1 MIRNARAQLD
11 LNTNI
16 SPICIMYTFAFEF
29 SRSKPFATF
38 DQQSLNFKA
47 HKDANHELLKKIK
60 DKPDNAKI

>member
-47 HKDANHELLKKIK
+47 HKIADHIPWSM
-60 DKPDNAKI
+60 DY